1 MRLPRRRHAYA
12 PQTTMEP
19 ACRWRRVGMAN
30 GGSTTPDTQRLA
42 LEDSLL
48 RRIADGDQ
56 SAVPEC
62 ISRYGGLIWTL
73 ARRRLASREDAED
86 VVQEIFV
93 DVWRSA
99 DRFDPLLA
107 EEITFVAMIARRRV
121 IDRLRQRSVQRQRAS
136 IDEAGASAVVDVA
149 GLETVGRRLELGEE
163 ARIADEHLQRL
174 NPAEQQVLR
183 LSIYDDLSHAAIA
196 EQTGVPLGT
205 VKSHIRRGLD
215 SLRRTL
221 AGRRRDAFEA
231 AGHGRATTERST
243 R

>member
-1 MRLPRRRHAYA
+1 
-12 PQTTMEP
+12 
-19 ACRWRRVGMAN
+19 MAN
-30 GGSTTPDTQRLA
+30 GGCTTPNTQRFV

-48 RRIADGDQ
+48 TRIANGDQ

-93 DVWRSA
+93 DLWRSA
-99 DRFDPLLA
+99 DRFDPLVA

-121 IDRLRQRSVQRQRAS
+121 IDRLRQRSVLPQTAS
-136 IDEAGASAVVDVA
+136 IDDASVSGVVDVA
-149 GLETVGRRLELGEE
+149 GWETVGRRLELGDE
-163 ARIADEHLQRL
+163 ARIAEEHLQRL
-174 NPAEQQVLR
+174 KPEEQQILR
-183 LSIYDDLSHAAIA
+183 LSIYDNLSHAAIA
-196 EQTGVPLGT
+196 EQTGFPLGT

-231 AGHGRATTERST
+231 AGHGWATTERST

>member
-1 MRLPRRRHAYA
+1 
-12 PQTTMEP
+12 
-19 ACRWRRVGMAN
+19 
-30 GGSTTPDTQRLA
+30 

-48 RRIADGDQ
+48 TRIADGDQ

-62 ISRYGGLIWTL
+62 ISRYGGLVWTL

-93 DVWRSA
+93 DLWRSA
-99 DRFDPLLA
+99 DRFDPLVA

-121 IDRLRQRSVQRQRAS
+121 IDRLRQRSVLPQTAS
-136 IDEAGASAVVDVA
+136 IDDASVSGVVDVA
-149 GLETVGRRLELGEE
+149 GWEMVGHRLELGDE
-163 ARIADEHLQRL
+163 ARIAEEHLQRL
-174 NPAEQQVLR
+174 KPEEQQMLR
-183 LSIYDDLSHAAIA
+183 LSIYDNLSHAAIA
-196 EQTGVPLGT
+196 EQTGFPLGT

-231 AGHGRATTERST
+231 ARHGRATTERST